1 MEREKILIVEDELDL
16 LNLIDFNLTRRGY
29 RTAASL
35 DGLDAMIKAEE
46 FRPDLIILD
55 LMLPEMDG
63 WKFCRWLKDHEER
76 GIKNIPVL
84 MLTAKAM
91 SEDRLQG
98 FEIGADDYMTKPFN
112 VKELMI
118 RVERLLKRN
127 EGAAAINA

>member
-1 MEREKILIVEDELDL
+1 MNRESILIVEDEPDMLD
-16 LNLIDFNLTRRGY
+16 LIDFNMTRRGY
-29 RTAASL
+29 VTAGSL
-35 DGLDAMIKAEE
+35 DGIDALKKIRHFK
-46 FRPDLIILD
+46 PDLIILD

-63 WKFCRWLKDHEER
+63 WEICRYMR
-76 GIKNIPVL
+76 QQNINCRIL

-112 VKELMI
+112 VKELMV

-127 EGAAAINA
+127 EGAAAMNV